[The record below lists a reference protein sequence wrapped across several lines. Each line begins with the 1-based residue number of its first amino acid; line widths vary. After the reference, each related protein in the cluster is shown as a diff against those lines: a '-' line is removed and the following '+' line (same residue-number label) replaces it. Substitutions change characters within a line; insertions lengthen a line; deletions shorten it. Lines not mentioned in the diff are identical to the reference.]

1 MINKIIETYRSLIN
15 DVDFKTYRYLYDT
28 FEMKNRLTG
37 LIGPRGSGKT
47 TMMLQI
53 IKNKIKDIDQCI
65 YVSLD
70 SIYFLNLSLLDFVK
84 ELYENNG
91 VKYFFLDEVHKY
103 PNWSQELKNIYD
115 SFPNIKTVF
124 SGSSGLDL
132 IKGNYDLSRRGKI
145 YKLNGMSFREYLYFK
160 TGKLFD
166 PIKYADIIEEPNKYC
181 DTIAKTDKL
190 KGIFKEYLEYG
201 YYPFVFEDKDSYRE
215 KIINIINKTVYQ
227 DISGFYKL
235 KTENLIIFMKIVTYL
250 STIPPGELNVNSISK
265 HVGKDNKTIETY
277 LDILNETGLA
287 YLLSDNKSGGGILK
301 GKKKIYLGNPNLYK
315 AISSDTGFNY
325 KKGTVRELF
334 FINMIVNSGEKIFY
348 SKVGDFIVKG
358 KNFEIGGKNKSEK
371 QISSDLKNSYVVKD
385 DILYANKRDIPLYL
399 FGFLY

>member
-1 MINKIIETYRSLIN
+1 
-15 DVDFKTYRYLYDT
+15 
-28 FEMKNRLTG
+28 
-37 LIGPRGSGKT
+37 
-47 TMMLQI
+47 MMLQI
-53 IKNKIKDIDQCI
+53 IKNKIKDIDRCI
-65 YVSLD
+65 YASLD

-84 ELYENNG
+84 DLYENNG
-91 VKYFFLDEVHKY
+91 IRYFFLDEVHKY
-103 PNWSQELKNIYD
+103 PNWAQELKNIYD
-115 SFPNIKTVF
+115 SYPKIKTVF

-166 PIKYADIIEEPNKYC
+166 PIKYEDILKEPNKYC
-181 DTIAKTDKL
+181 DVIAKTDKL

-201 YYPFVFEDKDSYRE
+201 YYPFVFEDKDSYHE

-334 FINMIVNSGEKIFY
+334 FINMIVNSGKKIFY
-348 SKVGDFIVKG
+348 SKVGDFVVDG

-371 QISSDLKNSYVVKD
+371 QISSDLKNSFVVKD